1 MDTTLTAEPSAK
13 PPPSRRLGLGRDFN
27 LLWTGTSVSFVGAEI
42 TALAL
47 PLLAVYTLDAGPT
60 TLGLLGSATWVPY
73 VLFALLAGAWGD
85 RIRRR
90 RVLIA
95 ADLVRGVLLGAVVV
109 LALTGTLSVP
119 LLLGLAFLV
128 GVGNVFFEV
137 FYYSYVPT
145 LVDREA
151 LLGANSRLQASEST
165 AQVAGPGV
173 SGLLVQFLGAPLAVL
188 ADAVSF
194 LFSGAMLSRIRKAEP
209 VPEATDDGPIFRQ
222 IRAGISLT
230 WRNRILLTLVG
241 TAAICNLTAQWIIV
255 LFPLF
260 CVQMLHLDAGLI
272 GLIISTGAIGSLLG
286 SAACGAITKR
296 LGIGQASLWTLFGEC
311 VGFLLMPF
319 APADNDWVAV
329 PMLIAG
335 WFIVGF
341 SAAVS
346 RIISISVRQT
356 VTPQNFLGRVNATH
370 RFVSYGVVAVG
381 TLAGG
386 VLASAAGL
394 RLAMVIAA
402 VVMFASVGAI
412 LVSPLLRIREIDAHD
427 AAAPVEP
434 TEPAPGAITPPADRP
449 RNGTEPHHRKEGA

>member
-1 MDTTLTAEPSAK
+1 MDTTLTADPPAK
-13 PPPSRRLGLGRDFN
+13 PPLSRRLGLGRDFN
-27 LLWTGTSVSFVGAEI
+27 LLWAGTSVSFVGSEI

-47 PLLAVYTLDAGPT
+47 PLLAVYALDAGPT
-60 TLGLLGSATWVPY
+60 SLGLLGTATWLPY

-95 ADLVRGVLLGAVVV
+95 ADLVRGVLLGTVVILAV
-109 LALTGTLSVP
+109 TGTLSVP

-128 GVGNVFFEV
+128 GIGNVFFEV

-145 LVDREA
+145 LVSRDA

-165 AQVAGPGV
+165 AQVAGPGI

-188 ADAVSF
+188 ADAISF
-194 LFSGAMLSRIRKAEP
+194 LFSSATLSRVRKAEP
-209 VPEATDDGPIFRQ
+209 VPEATDEGPIVQQ
-222 IRAGISLT
+222 IRAGITLT
-230 WRNRILLTLVG
+230 WKNRILLTLVA

-260 CVQMLHLDAGLI
+260 CVQLLHLNAGLI

-286 SAACGAITKR
+286 SAACGAITR
-296 LGIGQASLWTLFGEC
+296 RIGIGQASLWTLFGEC

-319 APADNDWVAV
+319 APADNQWVAV
-329 PMLIAG
+329 LLLVAG

-346 RIISISVRQT
+346 RIVSISVRQT
-356 VTPQNFLGRVNATH
+356 VTPHNYLGRVNATH

-381 TLAGG
+381 TFAGG
-386 VLASAAGL
+386 ILASAVGL
-394 RLAMVIAA
+394 RLAMVVAA
-402 VVMFASVGAI
+402 VAMFASVGAVLI
-412 LVSPLLRIREIDAHD
+412 SPLLRIREVDASD
-427 AAAPVEP
+427 S
-434 TEPAPGAITPPADRP
+434 TEPAEPPAPAPGTATQSVSLP
-449 RNGTEPHHRKEGA
+449 RNEDA